1 MPLNIA
7 QIKAAKPAEKPVRM
21 FDEKGLYLEISPTG
35 SKLWRW
41 KYRFA
46 GKEKRL
52 SFGAWPEVSLADA
65 RSKTLEKRAILAEG
79 FDPAAILKAL
89 EVEQSLNS
97 KTFEEIAREWHS
109 SRVHVW
115 TPGHAKRIMRGLEK
129 NIFPWLGLR
138 SFRSMLAPEL
148 LVVLRRIEARGAIE
162 TAHRE
167 LSTCGQIFR
176 YGVANGYCDRD
187 IATDLRGALKPVV
200 HTHHP
205 SITDQDGVAD
215 LLRRIDEYQGGNV
228 VRCAL
233 RLAPLFFVRPGELR
247 HAEWSEFNIERQ
259 EWRIPSEK
267 MKARVLHIIPLS
279 KQALTILENELRP
292 LSGAG
297 RYLFPGR
304 RGSARPMSENTV
316 NAALRY
322 MGYEKEEMTG
332 HGFRSMASTLL
343 NELGYNRDHIERQ
356 LAHGERNE
364 VRSAYNYA
372 EYLPERR
379 KMMQEWADYL
389 DDLKTG
395 QRRKVLPFSV
405 NG

>member
-7 QIKAAKPAEKPVRM
+7 QIKAAKLAEKPVRM

-65 RSKTLEKRAILAEG
+65 RLKTLEKRAILAEG

-89 EVEQSLNS
+89 GVEQSLNS
-97 KTFEEIAREWHS
+97 RTFEEIAREWHS

-115 TPGHAKRIMRGLEK
+115 TPGHAMRIMRGLEK

-205 SITDQDGVAD
+205 SIIDQDGVAD
-215 LLRRIDEYQGGNV
+215 LLRRIDEYQGGNI

-247 HAEWSEFNIERQ
+247 HAEWSEFNLERA
-259 EWRIPSEK
+259 EWRIPAEK
-267 MKARVLHIIPLS
+267 MKARVLHIVPLS
-279 KQALTILENELRP
+279 NQALEILENELRP
-292 LSGAG
+292 LTGIG
-297 RYLFPGR
+297 TYLFPGR
-304 RGSARPMSENTV
+304 RGSARPDLPGNF
-316 NAALRY
+316 
-322 MGYEKEEMTG
+322 GP
-332 HGFRSMASTLL
+332 L
-343 NELGYNRDHIERQ
+343 N
-356 LAHGERNE
+356 
-364 VRSAYNYA
+364 S
-372 EYLPERR
+372 
-379 KMMQEWADYL
+379 
-389 DDLKTG
+389 
-395 QRRKVLPFSV
+395 
-405 NG
+405 

>member
-7 QIKAAKPAEKPVRM
+7 QIKAAKPSAKPLRLY
-21 FDEKGLYLEISPTG
+21 DEKGLYLEISPSG
-35 SKLWRW
+35 SKLWRL
-41 KYRFA
+41 KYRFG

-52 SFGAWPEVSLADA
+52 ALGAFPEVSLADA
-65 RSKTLEKRAILAEG
+65 RKKCLEKRALLAENI
-79 FDPAAILKAL
+79 DPSEAKKQAKLEAI
-89 EVEQSLNS
+89 VEFQ
-97 KTFEEIAREWHS
+97 TFEKIARQWHQNNLEK
-109 SRVHVW
+109 W
-115 TPGHAKRIMRGLEK
+115 TPGHAARLLRGLEK
-129 NIFPWLGLR
+129 DIFPYLGNRQL
-138 SFRSMLAPEL
+138 SSISALDMLD
-148 LVVLRRIEARGAIE
+148 VLRKIEARGALE

-167 LSTCGQIFR
+167 LSTCSQVFR
-176 YGVANGYCDRD
+176 FGLIHAFCDRN
-187 IATDLRGALKPVV
+187 ICSDLRGVLKPVV

-205 SITDQDGVAD
+205 SIINPDGVAD
-215 LLRRIDEYQGGNV
+215 LMRRIDEYQGGNV

-259 EWRIPSEK
+259 EWRIPAEK
-267 MKARVLHIIPLS
+267 MKARVLHIVPLS
-279 KQALTILENELRP
+279 RQAMEILEKELRP
-292 LSGAG
+292 LTGAG

-343 NELGYNRDHIERQ
+343 NEMGYNRDWIERQ

-379 KMMQEWADYL
+379 KMMQTWADYL
-389 DDLKTG
+389 DELKAG
-395 QRRKVLPFSV
+395 QSQNILPFSAK
-405 NG
+405 G

>member
-1 MPLNIA
+1 
-7 QIKAAKPAEKPVRM
+7 
-21 FDEKGLYLEISPTG
+21 
-35 SKLWRW
+35 
-41 KYRFA
+41 
-46 GKEKRL
+46 
-52 SFGAWPEVSLADA
+52 
-65 RSKTLEKRAILAEG
+65 
-79 FDPAAILKAL
+79 
-89 EVEQSLNS
+89 
-97 KTFEEIAREWHS
+97 
-109 SRVHVW
+109 
-115 TPGHAKRIMRGLEK
+115 
-129 NIFPWLGLR
+129 
-138 SFRSMLAPEL
+138 MLAPEL

-267 MKARVLHIIPLS
+267 MKARVLHIVPLS

-292 LSGAG
+292 ITGAE

-322 MGYEKEEMTG
+322 MGYEKDEMTG

-343 NELGYNRDHIERQ
+343 NELGYNRDWIERQ

-389 DDLKTG
+389 DELKTG
-395 QRRKVLPFSV
+395 QRQKVLPFSV